1 MYMSVKNLSLAI
13 GDIPYIVYAYS
24 QGYTLN
30 GIEKVMLFLRMPRM
44 VLAVLVGV
52 GLALSGAIIQSVT
65 RNYLV
70 SPFTLGISSSAAF
83 GAAICIAFG
92 SKFLQSDI
100 GIIIGAFSMSC
111 LCLCIVQGITSY
123 IGVSPTSLVLIG
135 ISMNYI
141 FSAMTAVVEFFTTE
155 YKLGEIIQWSFGTLS
170 RATWENV
177 IISSIVIAICVLFII
192 RHTITLN
199 ALAQNNDEMVRS
211 LGINP
216 ERFRIQ
222 ISTISVLISATLISY
237 TGVIGFVG
245 LVGPHI
251 ARILVG
257 NDHRFF
263 LPVSAVSGAWLMILA
278 DAVGKYL
285 VYPVSLPVGVIISF
299 IGVPIFINLILTSR
313 RRI

>member
-1 MYMSVKNLSLAI
+1 
-13 GDIPYIVYAYS
+13 
-24 QGYTLN
+24 
-30 GIEKVMLFLRMPRM
+30 
-44 VLAVLVGV
+44 
-52 GLALSGAIIQSVT
+52 
-65 RNYLV
+65 
-70 SPFTLGISSSAAF
+70 
-83 GAAICIAFG
+83 
-92 SKFLQSDI
+92 
-100 GIIIGAFSMSC
+100 
-111 LCLCIVQGITSY
+111 
-123 IGVSPTSLVLIG
+123 
-135 ISMNYI
+135 MNYI

-177 IISSIVIAICVLFII
+177 IISSIVIAICALFII

-222 ISTISVLISATLISY
+222 MSTISVLISATLISY